1 MHKLITATAVCAV
14 AVGLTIAPAATGKAP
29 PKQVSGSVT
38 LSASPTT
45 VEPTTTGVTVTGNVK
60 STSGC
65 RKDRT
70 VRFQYVSG
78 TGVVTPSAVVAETG
92 PNGDFT
98 ATLAQ
103 PPTNADGTTVV
114 QATVDQIIRKV
125 GSKKKGQKTKKG
137 RRFDCLAIGPT
148 SSNTLTV
155 SDGLP

>member
-1 MHKLITATAVCAV
+1 MRKLLTASAVCVAV
-14 AVGLTIAPAATGKAP
+14 VGLTVAPAATGKAP

-45 VEPTTTGVTVTGNVK
+45 VEPTTTAVTVTGNVK

-78 TGVVTPSAVVAETG
+78 TGVVTPSAVTAVTSD
-92 PNGDFT
+92 NGDFT
-98 ATLAQ
+98 ATLAP

-114 QATVDQIIRKV
+114 QATVDQIVRKV
-125 GSKKKGQKTKKG
+125 GSKKKGKKAKKG

-155 SDGLP
+155 SDGIA